1 MPECSVKT
9 SVGTLDRSKVLLPAQ
24 KLQPEADPDLAMSSA
39 AAASTTRAGGLEAGA
54 AGAIW
59 GVSAWGG
66 AAPSSWWSWRW
77 RRASRAACWSRR
89 SWNAALSQASP
100 RQQRSVAASRL
111 SNCCSM

>member
-59 GVSAWGG
+59 VGECLLGGEQRPAAGGVGG
-66 AAPSSWWSWRW
+66 GGGLAA
-77 RRASRAACWSRR
+77 RRAGAGGRGTLR
-89 SWNAALSQASP
+89 
-100 RQQRSVAASRL
+100 
-111 SNCCSM
+111 